1 VTQQIIMTKRF
12 LQIALFLLM
21 ISACNADKRNENVL
35 TYWSSNNLQE
45 INFTRYFTKIWNET
59 HIRKIKFQP
68 IPEGQSSEEVLM
80 AAVVGKTTPD
90 IYANMWQGLVEM
102 YAKSGV
108 LVRLD
113 TIEGFVDFIKKR
125 SGEKVLKEITSTDG
139 HIYQIPWKINPIMS
153 IYNKKI
159 MNELDLSSAPS
170 TYSDFLK
177 AAKRFSKDTNQNG
190 YINQWIG
197 NASIKNIW
205 YQRLFDFY
213 ALYIAASNGGHLI
226 ENNKAVFNNKY
237 ALEVFTFLQKLY
249 KYGYFAKENNA
260 TGSDKFLS
268 GQYATKWTGPW
279 DISYTQ
285 KFKPKGFEFSFSPI
299 PVPDEHQGSVYT
311 YADPKNIVI
320 FNTCKNPLKAW
331 QFIKTLI
338 NEAGDLKLLSLTGQ
352 LPRRQ
357 NMSTSVLFQ
366 EYFNTH
372 PQIIPFINQSKYV
385 YGTDNSALMIEV
397 LSIISDEYEA
407 CVVYNKKSPKQALEA
422 AEKAVNVLLG
432 NFKLKN

>member
-1 VTQQIIMTKRF
+1 MFSKLVQIVLVIFVFT
-12 LQIALFLLM
+12 
-21 ISACNADKRNENVL
+21 ACSSDKKNNNVL
-35 TYWSSNNLQE
+35 TYWSSNNLEE
-45 INFTRYFTKIWNET
+45 INFTRHFAKSWNKT
-59 HIRKIKFQP
+59 HSYKVKFQP

-113 TIEGFVDFIKKR
+113 TIKGFVDFIKKR
-125 SGEKVLKEITSTDG
+125 SGVKVLKEITSSDG
-139 HIYQIPWKINPIMS
+139 HIYQIPWKMNPIMS

-159 MNELDLSSAPS
+159 MNNLGLSSAPK

-177 AAKRFSKDTNQNG
+177 AGKAFSKKDKNG
-190 YINQWIG
+190 YVNQWIG
-197 NASIKNIW
+197 NTSIKDIW

-213 ALYIAASNGGHLI
+213 ALYLAASSNGRLI

-237 ALEVFTFLQKLY
+237 ALEVLTFLQKLY
-249 KYGYFAKENNA
+249 KDGYFAKENNA

-268 GQYATKWTGPW
+268 GKYATRWTGPW
-279 DISYTQ
+279 AISYTK
-285 KFKPKGFEFSFSPI
+285 KFKPKDFEFAFSPI
-299 PVPDEHQGSVYT
+299 PVPDTHQGSVYT

-331 QFIKTLI
+331 KFIKTLI
-338 NEAGDLKLLSLTGQ
+338 NEDGDLKLLSITEQ

-357 NMSTSVLFQ
+357 NMDQSVLFQ
-366 EYFNTH
+366 NYIKTH
-372 PQIIPFINQSKYV
+372 PQLTPFIKQSNYV
-385 YGTDNSALMIEV
+385 YGTDNCEYLIEV
-397 LSIISDEYEA
+397 LGIMSGEYES
-407 CVVYNKKSPKQALEA
+407 CVVYNKKTPKQALDD
-422 AEKAVNVLLG
+422 AEKSVNNLLG
-432 NFKLKN
+432 NFNKKH

>member
-1 VTQQIIMTKRF
+1 MFSKLVQIVLVIF
-12 LQIALFLLM
+12 VF
-21 ISACNADKRNENVL
+21 SACSSDKKNDDKL

-45 INFTRYFTKIWNET
+45 INFTRYFTKSWNDT
-59 HIRKIKFQP
+59 HAYKIKFQP

-113 TIEGFVDFIKKR
+113 TIAGFVDFIKKR
-125 SGEKVLKEITSTDG
+125 SGEKVLKEITSSDG

-159 MNELDLSSAPS
+159 MNKLGLSSAPK
-170 TYSDFLK
+170 TYSDFIEAGK
-177 AAKRFSKDTNQNG
+177 NFSKDTNGDG

-197 NASIKNIW
+197 NASIKSIW

-213 ALYIAASNGGHLI
+213 ALYLAASNGGHLI
-226 ENNKAVFNNKY
+226 ENNKPVFNNKY

-249 KYGYFAKENNA
+249 QKKYFAKENNA

-279 DISYTQ
+279 DISYTK
-285 KFKPKGFEFSFSPI
+285 KFKPKGFEFAFSPI
-299 PVPDEHQGSVYT
+299 PVPDLHKGPVYT

-338 NEAGDLKLLSLTGQ
+338 SESGDLKLLSLTEQ

-357 NMSTSVLFQ
+357 NMSESILFKD
-366 EYFNTH
+366 YFKDH
-372 PQIIPFINQSKYV
+372 PQILPFINQSKYV
-385 YGTDNSALMIEV
+385 YGTDNSELLIEV
-397 LSIISDEYEA
+397 FNIISDEYEA
-407 CVVYNKKSPKQALEA
+407 CVVYNKKTPKEALDA
-422 AEKAVNVLLG
+422 AEKATNILLG
-432 NFKLKN
+432 NFK

>member
-1 VTQQIIMTKRF
+1 MKGLLKIV
-12 LQIALFLLM
+12 LFLLVF
-21 ISACNADKRNENVL
+21 SACSTDKKADDTL
-35 TYWSSNNLQE
+35 TYWSSNNMQE
-45 INFTRYFTKIWNET
+45 INFTRYFVKTWNDNHT
-59 HIRKIKFQP
+59 HKIKFQP

-108 LVRLD
+108 LVQLD
-113 TIEGFVDFIKKR
+113 TISGFVDFIKNR
-125 SGEKVLKEITSTDG
+125 CGEKVLKEITSADG
-139 HIYQIPWKINPIMS
+139 HIYQIPWKMNPIMS

-159 MNELDLSSAPS
+159 MTDLGLTSAPK

-177 AAKRFSKDTNQNG
+177 AGNFFSKDTNGDG

-197 NASIKNIW
+197 TTQIKNIW
-205 YQRLFDFY
+205 YERLFNFY
-213 ALYIAASNGGHLI
+213 ALYLAASDGGHLV

-249 KYGYFAKENNA
+249 KNNYFAKENNT
-260 TGSDKFLS
+260 TGSDKFLG
-268 GQYATKWTGPW
+268 GQYAIKWTGPW
-279 DISYTQ
+279 DISHTN
-285 KFKPKGFEFSFSPI
+285 KFKPEGFEFGFSPV
-299 PVPDEHQGSVYT
+299 PVSDSHQGAVYT

-331 QFIKTLI
+331 AFIKTLI
-338 NEAGDLKLLSLTGQ
+338 SEEGDLKLLSLTEQ

-357 NMSTSVLFQ
+357 KMESSLLFQ
-366 EYFNTH
+366 DYFKTH

-385 YGTDNSALMIEV
+385 YGTDNCDLMIEV

-407 CVVYNKKSPKQALEA
+407 CVVYNKKTPKAALDA

-432 NFKLKN
+432 NFKK

>member
-1 VTQQIIMTKRF
+1 MFSKLVQIVLIIF
-12 LQIALFLLM
+12 VF
-21 ISACNADKRNENVL
+21 SACSSDKKNKDIL
-35 TYWSSNNLQE
+35 TYWSSNNMQE
-45 INFTRYFTKIWNET
+45 ITFTRYFVKKWNDK
-59 HIRKIKFQP
+59 HAYKIKFQP

-113 TIEGFVDFIKKR
+113 TIKGFVDFIKKR
-125 SGEKVLKEITSTDG
+125 SGEKVLKEITSSDG

-153 IYNKKI
+153 VYNKKE
-159 MNELDLSSAPS
+159 MDKLGFQTAPK
-170 TYSDFLK
+170 TYETFLK
-177 AAKRFSKDTNQNG
+177 AGKLFSKDTNHDG

-197 NASIKNIW
+197 NSSIKNIW
-205 YQRLFDFY
+205 YQRLFDFD

-226 ENNKAVFNNKY
+226 ENNKPVFNNKY
-237 ALEVFTFLQKLY
+237 ALEVLTFLQKLY
-249 KYGYFAKENNA
+249 KKQYFAKENNA
-260 TGSDKFLS
+260 TGSDKFLA

-279 DISYTQ
+279 DISYTK
-285 KFKPKGFEFSFSPI
+285 KFKPKGFEFGYAPI
-299 PVPDEHQGSVYT
+299 PVPDSHQGPVFT

-338 NEAGDLKLLSLTGQ
+338 SEKGDLKLLSLTEQ

-357 NMSTSVLFQ
+357 NMDESILFQ
-366 EYFNTH
+366 DYVKTH
-372 PQIIPFINQSKYV
+372 PKIIPFIKQSKYV
-385 YGTDNSALMIEV
+385 YGTDNCELMIEV

-407 CVVYNKKSPKQALEA
+407 CVVYDKKTPKEALNA
-422 AEKAVNVLLG
+422 AEKAVNILLG
-432 NFKLKN
+432 NFKSGN

>member
-1 VTQQIIMTKRF
+1 MVKRF
-12 LQIALFLLM
+12 LQIVLFIFIL
-21 ISACNADKRNENVL
+21 SACSADKSNNDVL

-45 INFTRYFTKIWNET
+45 INYTRYFVKNWNAT
-59 HIRKIKFQP
+59 HVFKIKFQP

-113 TIEGFVDFIKKR
+113 TIAGFVDFVKKR
-125 SGEKVLKEITSTDG
+125 SGKKVLKEITSADG

-159 MNELDLSSAPS
+159 MAELGLYSAPR

-177 AAKRFSKDTNQNG
+177 AAKIFSKDTNQDG
-190 YINQWIG
+190 YIDQWIG

-213 ALYIAASNGGHLI
+213 TLYLAASNGGRLI
-226 ENNKAVFNNKY
+226 ENNKAVFNNKE
-237 ALEVFTFLQKLY
+237 AIEVFSFLQKLY
-249 KYGYFAKENNA
+249 KKKYFAKENNA

-268 GQYATKWTGPW
+268 GKYATKWTGPW
-279 DISYTQ
+279 DISYTN
-285 KFKPKGFEFSFSPI
+285 KFKPKNFQFSFSPI
-299 PVPDEHQGSVYT
+299 PVPDSHQGPIYT

-338 NEAGDLKLLSLTGQ
+338 DETGDLKLLTLTGQ

-366 EYFNTH
+366 EYFSTH

-385 YGTDNSALMIEV
+385 YGTDNSELMIEV

-407 CVVYNKKSPKQALEA
+407 CVVYNKKSPKQALDA
-422 AEKAVNVLLG
+422 AEKAVNILLG
-432 NFKLKN
+432 NFK